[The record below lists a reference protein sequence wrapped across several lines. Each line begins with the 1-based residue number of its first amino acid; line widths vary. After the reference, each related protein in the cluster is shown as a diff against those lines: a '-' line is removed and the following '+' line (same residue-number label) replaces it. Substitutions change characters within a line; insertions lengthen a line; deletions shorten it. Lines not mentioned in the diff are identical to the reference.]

1 MAVTLIDTNVLLRL
15 LQPRHPQ
22 YSIAAAAVAE
32 PRKQRADLC
41 VAPQNLVEFWVVA
54 TRPVVNNGLGMS
66 PLMIA
71 GELRALNGLFR
82 LLEGKP
88 GVAGAWEMLVAV
100 MLVYAVTW
108 WSERKSPAGR
118 RPLLP
123 PAGRNEGRS
132 VCAAALAVS
141 GGVPRFERPGWMRDC
156 STNSPRKRI
165 PAARRLPAA
174 G

>member
-22 YSIAAAAVAE
+22 YSTAAAAVAE
-32 PRKQRADLC
+32 LRKQRADLC

-54 TRPVVNNGLGMS
+54 TRPAVNNGLGMS

-88 GVAGAWEMLVAV
+88 GVAGAWEMLVGKHLVSGKQAHDAHLVAV
-100 MLVYAVTW
+100 MLVYAVT
-108 WSERKSPAGR
+108 SILTFNIADFQRYSGITVLDPAQ
-118 RPLLP
+118 
-123 PAGRNEGRS
+123 
-132 VCAAALAVS
+132 
-141 GGVPRFERPGWMRDC
+141 F
-156 STNSPRKRI
+156 
-165 PAARRLPAA
+165 
-174 G
+174 